1 MPLIQKIFFYIVAV
15 FLLVLILNLVR
26 KRKLR
31 ENYSLLWIFISLV
44 LILIVLLYPWLVIFS
59 NLFLANPTSMIMF
72 CGMVALLLLVL
83 QLCLMN
89 SLQAMQIKNLAQKI
103 ALIEQKRVIAIVVK
117 DKKAGHI
124 KLNCL

>member
-1 MPLIQKIFFYIVAV
+1 MPLVQKLFFYIVAM
-15 FLLVLILNLVR
+15 FLLMLILNLVR

-44 LILIVLLYPWLVIFS
+44 LILIVLLYPWLVKFS

-72 CGMVALLLLVL
+72 CGMVALLLLIL

-89 SLQAMQIKNLAQKI
+89 SVQATQIKNLVQKI
-103 ALIEQKRVIAIVVK
+103 TLLEEKVK
-117 DKKAGHI
+117 NVSKK
-124 KLNCL
+124 K